1 MSKRS
6 GKKVVIKFRP
16 FVRDNPKAKIRGTWT
31 MNASLDKSLAIIIR
45 DMLLSFSENCDWSVP
60 WWFGM
65 EMEEKYGL
73 DVSPDR
79 VGKEWSKEVARV
91 AELFDEYVQKRF
103 VDDAYDEQHQEK
115 AIEMFKELAR
125 IFPDLW
131 T

>member
-6 GKKVVIKFRP
+6 RKKVTLSFRP
-16 FVRDNPKAKIRGTWT
+16 FLEKGTKTKIRGAWA
-31 MNASLDKSLAIIIR
+31 MNASLDRSLAIIIR

-60 WWFGM
+60 WWFGR

>member
-6 GKKVVIKFRP
+6 RKKVTLSFRP
-16 FVRDNPKAKIRGTWT
+16 FLEKGTKTKIRGAWA
-31 MNASLDKSLAIIIR
+31 MNASLDISLAIVIR
-45 DMLLSFSENCDWSVP
+45 DTLLSFSENCDWSVP
-60 WWFGM
+60 WWFGR

-91 AELFDEYVQKRF
+91 AGLFDDYIKNRYVN
-103 VDDAYDEQHQEK
+103 DTYEEQHQEK
-115 AIEMFKELAR
+115 VNEMFKELAR

>member
-6 GKKVVIKFRP
+6 GKRVVIKFRP
-16 FVRDNPKAKIRGTWT
+16 FARGNPKAKIRGTWI
-31 MNASLDKSLAIIIR
+31 MNTSLDKSLAIIIR
-45 DMLLSFSENCDWSVP
+45 DALLSFSENCDWSVP

-91 AELFDEYVQKRF
+91 AGLFDDYIKNRF
-103 VDDAYDEQHQEK
+103 VDNAYEEQHQEK
-115 AIEMFKELAR
+115 TSEMFKELAR